1 MPFLEF
7 LRLHVSVLTK
17 SAAPKSNITIRM
29 MHSGGFLRKSDP
41 GEGLGLLQ
49 ITVVYALPKVKTT
62 ILSHNRMRKTRSQ
75 TLGNQPSIRLA
86 DIRLLHLPSFPSSP
100 HQIHPQHH
108 EILFR
113 LTHKS
118 NLSYTHTPKREFLS
132 TVGLHSRYLVSIS
145 ASPQVVIY

>member
-75 TLGNQPSIRLA
+75 TRGNQPSIRLA
-86 DIRLLHLPSFPSSP
+86 DTSLLHLASFASSP
-100 HQIHPQHH
+100 HEIHPQYRV
-108 EILFR
+108 IVFC

-118 NLSYTHTPKREFLS
+118 ILSYS
-132 TVGLHSRYLVSIS
+132 
-145 ASPQVVIY
+145 SPILAPQKGSSCYQQKHAYKIQPVWFS